1 MLMVVLILLIG
12 FSLISFSS
20 ADESNNTAPT
30 LYQDFGEIVLR
41 NDLTYRLNLSE
52 HYSDPDAEELT
63 YQILESEGL
72 TIVFNSDEM
81 VITAN
86 ADFLG
91 LSVVRIRVNDTYV
104 TRTDDI
110 SVYVTAANPPPPED
124 ETNATGGDNSNES
137 DNSTEEV
144 NVSENSPPEIVEG
157 QEENVSALSGENVSL
172 SVVAS
177 DADEDELSYSWYVDG
192 ELVYEEGNEYEFSG
206 LSVGEHLIS
215 VLVNDGTSTIEKSW
229 NVFVEEGGE
238 IELWLVIAG
247 VIFVIILIAVVI
259 YMSTGIRNGRGDI

>member
-1 MLMVVLILLIG
+1 MVVLVLLIG

-20 ADESNNTAPT
+20 ADESNNTVPI

-63 YQILESEGL
+63 YQVLESEGL
-72 TIVFNSDEM
+72 TISFNSDEM

-110 SVYVTAANPPPPED
+110 SIYVTAANPAPPEN
-124 ETNATGGDNSNES
+124 ETNTTGGN
-137 DNSTEEV
+137 NSTEEV

-157 QEENVSALSGENVSL
+157 QEENVSALSGENISL

-177 DADEDELSYSWYVDG
+177 DADEDELSYSWYIDG

-215 VLVNDGTSTIEKSW
+215 VLVNDGTSTTEKSW
-229 NVFVEEGGE
+229 NVFVEEKGR